1 MQMTVPR
8 HLKGKGIHE
17 VPLGTPI
24 GRSWLLLFGII
35 PFDYDKITI
44 AERDHGRRF
53 LEKSTMMSMAR
64 WEHERTLEERDGGCL
79 VKDRLTFHLRP
90 PGRWIP
96 GAHRFVAWVLS
107 KLFSHRHRK
116 LQRFFHERKGS
127 QPD

>member
-1 MQMTVPR
+1 
-8 HLKGKGIHE
+8 

-64 WEHERTLEERDGGCL
+64 WEHERCLEERDRGCL
-79 VKDRLTFHLRP
+79 VKDRTVARP
-90 PGRWIP
+90 PVL
-96 GAHRFVAWVLS
+96 HRRREVATGPS
-107 KLFSHRHRK
+107 TASSR
-116 LQRFFHERKGS
+116 
-127 QPD
+127 PDPARCS